1 MMCMGKDLN
10 LNACFGNGD
19 GLLLHSLVNGHL
31 VLGVHLVKLI
41 NAADT
46 IVSQH
51 ESTRLYAE
59 LTSVAVLQDTRPS
72 AHRQLQAT
80 DSHHCPGRHITSMC
94 FAMLLI

>member
-1 MMCMGKDLN
+1 MCIGKGFN
-10 LNACFGNGD
+10 LDACFGNGD

-46 IVSQH
+46 IVCQH
-51 ESTRLYAE
+51 ESTRLNAE
-59 LTSVAVLQDTRPS
+59 LTSIAVLQDPRPS

-80 DSHHCPGRHITSMC
+80 DSHHWLQRHITSMC
-94 FAMLLI
+94 FAMLLT